1 MQARH
6 VAALLCLPLLS
17 LSACV
22 TPTPAAIGSRTPVY
36 STDLVHK
43 AASCTVPSV
52 SLEDGKEAIAAM
64 TTGGGGWC
72 GISVR
77 HNDQPFGAGLLTQQ
91 PRNGA
96 VYVHTVGD
104 DTRVDYTPRSG
115 AAGADAFTVRFIPG
129 DATMRVT
136 VNGVAPAGAAK

>member
-17 LSACV
+17 LSACM
-22 TPTPAAIGSRTPVY
+22 TQAPLAIGSRTPVY
-36 STDLVHK
+36 STDLAHK
-43 AASCTVPSV
+43 AASCTVAPV
-52 SLEDGKEAIAAM
+52 TLEDGKEAVVAM
-64 TTGGGGWC
+64 STGGGGWC
-72 GISVR
+72 GIAIR
-77 HNDQPFGAGLLTQQ
+77 RGDQPFGAGLLTQP

-104 DTRVDYTPRSG
+104 DTRVDYTPRAGTSG
-115 AAGADAFTVRFIPG
+115 ADTFTVRFIPG

-136 VNGVAPAGAAK
+136 VNGATPAGAAK